1 MFLKTGLFVNL
12 QVIKMLQPD
21 DSRYLARLMP
31 YIRHLFEIPEVSV
44 FSRVVNSVG
53 DLKKLPKQQQDMIRK
68 AEDLKKKLEGT
79 KDELY

>member
-1 MFLKTGLFVNL
+1 
-12 QVIKMLQPD
+12 MLQPD

-31 YIRHLFEIPEVSV
+31 YVREVLEIPDLIV
-44 FSRVVNSVG
+44 FMEIVG
-53 DLKKLPKQQQDMIRK
+53 KTDDLKRLPKQQQDMIKK

>member
-1 MFLKTGLFVNL
+1 
-12 QVIKMLQPD
+12 MLQPD

-31 YIRHLFEIPEVSV
+31 YVREVLKVPDLIV
-44 FSRVVNSVG
+44 FMEAVG
-53 DLKKLPKQQQDMIRK
+53 KTDDLKKLPKQQQDMIKK

>member
-1 MFLKTGLFVNL
+1 
-12 QVIKMLQPD
+12 MLQPD

-31 YIRHLFEIPEVSV
+31 YIREILEISDLIV
-44 FSRVVNSVG
+44 FMKTVG
-53 DLKKLPKQQQDMIRK
+53 KTDDLKKLPKQQQDMIKK